1 MSYFS
6 SKGPT
11 ADGRL
16 KPDILAPGERILSCA
31 SGPSFR
37 RLVENEME
45 DTALA
50 GVTAKTPLYRQDT
63 GTSMAAPHVSGA
75 IAAFM
80 SARSEL
86 IGEPARIKQL
96 IMDNASD
103 LGRKRDFQGAGLIDL
118 MRAMQAQTL
127 RKDRYHD

>member
-1 MSYFS
+1 M
-6 SKGPT
+6 
-11 ADGRL
+11 

-31 SGPSFR
+31 SAESFERLMQEGIEDGPR
-37 RLVENEME
+37 A
-45 DTALA
+45 TAISPKD
-50 GVTAKTPLYRQDT
+50 GRYRQDT

-86 IGEPARIKQL
+86 KGEPLQIKETL
-96 IMDNASD
+96 MESASD

-118 MRAMQAQTL
+118 MRAMQHQTL
-127 RKDRYHD
+127 RKDRYS